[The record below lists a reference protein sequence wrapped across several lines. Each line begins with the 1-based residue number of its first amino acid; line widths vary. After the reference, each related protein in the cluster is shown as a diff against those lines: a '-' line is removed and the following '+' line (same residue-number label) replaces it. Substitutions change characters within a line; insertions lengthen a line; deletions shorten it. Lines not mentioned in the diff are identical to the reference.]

1 MDSIDQKS
9 ISTMNTK
16 DTLKKL
22 NESFGSY
29 KAEWLKSQIFELFAE
44 PSYFPALQDNR
55 PCVLEGGRGTGKTTV
70 LRGLSYQ
77 GQFAIHHDKINDFD
91 QSNFIGIYHRVNTNH
106 VRAFTGGN
114 LSDQDWERVF
124 AHYFNLLIC
133 RDILIFIKWHQ
144 SKSPTDEVFSAHT
157 CKLVA
162 NSINIKES
170 SDNLE
175 GLLEIFD
182 MAMYTF
188 QSEINNIIDGEL
200 PKLSLSGDPI
210 RIVTEHALN
219 LVQFKDKI
227 FFILLDE
234 YENYEDYQQKII
246 NSLIK
251 HTTENYT
258 FKIGVRELGWRVKH
272 TLNHNELLYDP
283 ADYVLVNIE
292 SKLMENES
300 SFSDF
305 AKNVC
310 QQRIKKILAGDDESV
325 IIDIDEALRGLTIEE
340 EADLLEVKKTPH
352 YRNYESLPAAT
363 KRRLKSLPLLYHFFI
378 AYWGAVHKMTVEHA
392 VADYLQ
398 NIDKWD
404 TRYENYK
411 YEMLFKI
418 RKGRGKSGIQKYYS
432 GWVTYTKL
440 AYGNIRYL
448 MELVYR
454 AYEKHLDSD
463 EPLSK
468 PISPRN
474 QTFAA
479 QEAGLKNLME
489 LEGLWKNGA
498 QLTKLLLGLGRVF
511 QVLASSD
518 GKSAPEKN
526 QFSIEKTGTT
536 PDDFEELIRNAVMH
550 LALIRT
556 PGNKMGETYST
567 RDYLYM
573 IHPLY
578 SAYFQFSHRRKR
590 KINLKAEDIIG
601 VINSQ
606 KETIKHILLRTDIK
620 TDELDQL
627 PQQMTLFQNYYN
639 EK

>member
-1 MDSIDQKS
+1 
-9 ISTMNTK
+9 MNTK
-16 DTLKKL
+16 ETLKRL

-29 KAEWLKSQIFELFAE
+29 KAEWLKNQIFDLFAE

-77 GQFAIHHDKINDFD
+77 GQFAIHHNDIETFD
-91 QSNFIGIYHRVNTNH
+91 RTNFIGIYHRVNTNH
-106 VRAFTGGN
+106 VRAFTGGKLN
-114 LSDQDWERVF
+114 DDEWERVF

-133 RDILIFIKWHQ
+133 REILIFLKWHSRQ
-144 SKSPTDEVFSAHT
+144 NQDDELLSSRVCTLIS
-157 CKLVA
+157 
-162 NSINIKES
+162 NSINVKTPC
-170 SDNLE
+170 DNLE
-175 GLLEIFD
+175 ELFEIFD
-182 MAMYTF
+182 SAMYAF
-188 QSEINNIIDGEL
+188 QSEINNIVDGEL
-200 PKLSLSGDPI
+200 PKLSMSGDPI
-210 RIVTEHALN
+210 KIITEYALN
-219 LVQFKDKI
+219 LEQFKNKI

-292 SKLMENES
+292 SKLTENES

-310 QQRIKKILAGDDESV
+310 QQRIRKILADN
-325 IIDIDEALRGLTIEE
+325 DEAAITDINEALKSITVEE
-340 EADLLEVKKTPH
+340 ESELLEVKNTLH
-352 YRNYESLPAAT
+352 YRNFEKLPL
-363 KRRLKSLPLLYHFFI
+363 KLKNRLKKLPPLYIFFI
-378 AYWGAVHKMTVEHA
+378 SYWASIQRTSIESTIE
-392 VADYLQ
+392 DYFSQ
-398 NIDKWD
+398 SDKWH

-432 GWVTYTKL
+432 GWITFTKL
-440 AYGNIRYL
+440 ANGNIRYL
-448 MELVYR
+448 MELVYK
-454 AYEKHLDSD
+454 AYEKHLD
-463 EPLSK
+463 EGLSLSI
-468 PISPRN
+468 PISPKN
-474 QTFAA
+474 QTVAA
-479 QEAGLKNLME
+479 QETGLKNLME

-498 QLTKLLLGLGRVF
+498 QLTKLLLGLGRIF
-511 QVLASSD
+511 QVMASSD
-518 GKSAPEKN
+518 GKAAPEKN
-526 QFSIEKTGTT
+526 QFSIEKRGK
-536 PDDFEELIRNAVMH
+536 DSIVFEELIRNAIMH
-550 LALIRT
+550 LALVRT
-556 PGNKMGETYST
+556 PGNKMAEVSST

-590 KINLKAEDIIG
+590 KINLTPEDIIG
-601 VINSQ
+601 VIDSQ
-606 KETIKHILLRTDIK
+606 KEAIKRILLRTDIK
-620 TDELDQL
+620 DDELT
-627 PQQMTLFQNYYN
+627 PIPHQMTIFENYYN

>member
-1 MDSIDQKS
+1 MSD
-9 ISTMNTK
+9 TK
-16 DTLKKL
+16 ESLKKL

-29 KAEWLKSQIFELFAE
+29 KAEWLRNQIFELFAE

-77 GQFAIHHDKINDFD
+77 GQFAIHNNNIEDFD
-91 QSNFIGIYHRVNTNH
+91 RSDFLGIYNRVNTNH
-106 VRAFTGGN
+106 VRAFSGGD
-114 LSDQDWERVF
+114 LSEQEWGRIF

-133 RDILIFIKWHQ
+133 RDILIFIKWHAD
-144 SKSPTDEVFSAHT
+144 KSPNDDKFSKHI
-157 CKLVA
+157 CRLIA
-162 NSINIKES
+162 NSINSNES
-170 SDNLE
+170 CEDID

-182 MAMYTF
+182 MSMYTF
-188 QSEINNIIDGEL
+188 QSEINNIFDQDL
-200 PKLSLSGDPI
+200 PKLSMSGDPI
-210 RIVTEHALN
+210 KLITEYALQ
-219 LVQFKDKI
+219 LRQFEGKI

-251 HTTENYT
+251 HTTESYT

-272 TLNHNELLYDP
+272 TLNNNELLYDP

-292 SKLMENES
+292 SKLMESES

-305 AKNVC
+305 AKKVC
-310 QQRIKKILAGDDESV
+310 QQRIQKILATHDSDV
-325 IIDIDEALRGLTIEE
+325 IMDIDDALKGLTIEE
-340 EADLLEVKKTPH
+340 EAVLLEVENTPH
-352 YRNYESLPAAT
+352 FHNLKKLPVSQT
-363 KRRLKSLPLLYHFFI
+363 NKIKSLPLLYQFFI
-378 AYWGAVHKMTVEHA
+378 SYWATIHGKPIDIIIS
-392 VADYLQ
+392 DYCD
-398 NIDKWD
+398 NVKKWN
-404 TRYENYK
+404 TRYDNYK

-418 RKGRGKSGIQKYYS
+418 RKGRGKSGIQKFYS
-432 GWVTYTKL
+432 GWSTYTKL

-454 AYEKHLDSD
+454 AYEKHL
-463 EPLSK
+463 EANELLSVS
-468 PISPRN
+468 ISPKN
-474 QTFAA
+474 QTYAA

-526 QFSIEKTGTT
+526 QFSLEKTEGQME
-536 PDDFEELIRNAVMH
+536 DFEELIRNAVMH

-590 KINLKAEDIIG
+590 KINLKTDDIMG
-601 VINSQ
+601 LINFQ
-606 KETIKHILLRTDIK
+606 KETIKSILNRTDIS
-620 TDELDQL
+620 DNELQEF
-627 PQQMTLFQNYYN
+627 PQQMSLFQNYYN

>member
-1 MDSIDQKS
+1 
-9 ISTMNTK
+9 MNTK

-77 GQFAIHHDKINDFD
+77 GQFAIHQNDISAFD
-91 QSNFIGIYHRVNTNH
+91 ASSFIGIYHRVNTNH
-106 VRAFTGGN
+106 VRAFTGGD
-114 LSDQDWERVF
+114 LKSSEWERVF
-124 AHYFNLLIC
+124 GHYFNLLTC
-133 RDILIFIKWHQ
+133 RDILIFINWHRNE
-144 SKSPTDEVFSAHT
+144 KKDDEQFSEHV
-157 CKLVA
+157 CQLIA
-162 NSINIKES
+162 NSINIQSPCKS
-170 SDNLE
+170 LDNL
-175 GLLEIFD
+175 LELFD
-182 MAMYTF
+182 TAMYSF
-188 QSEINNIIDGEL
+188 QSEINNIIDGDL
-200 PKLSLSGDPI
+200 PKLSMSGDPI
-210 RIVTEHALN
+210 KLVTEYALN
-219 LVQFKDKI
+219 LSQFKDKI

-272 TLNHNELLYDP
+272 TLNPSELLYDP

-292 SKLMENES
+292 SKLTEKES

-305 AKNVC
+305 AKSVC
-310 QQRIKKILAGDDESV
+310 QQRIKKMLAGDDDSA
-325 IIDIDEALRGLTIEE
+325 IIDIDEALKGLTIEE
-340 EADLLEVKKTPH
+340 EAELLDVKKTPFYH
-352 YRNYESLPAAT
+352 QYESLPAVT
-363 KRRLKSLPLLYHFFI
+363 KKKLKKLPLLYHFFI
-378 AYWGAVHKMTVEHA
+378 AYWASVHRMTIDMAVE
-392 VADYLQ
+392 DYFA

-418 RKGRGKSGIQKYYS
+418 RRGRGKSGIQKYYS
-432 GWVTYTKL
+432 GWITYTKL
-440 AYGNIRYL
+440 ANGNIRYL

-468 PISPRN
+468 TISPRN
-474 QTFAA
+474 QTLAA
-479 QEAGLKNLME
+479 QDSGLKNLME

-526 QFSIEKTGTT
+526 QFSLEKSGEIAG
-536 PDDFEELIRNAVMH
+536 DFDELMRAAVMH
-550 LALIRT
+550 LALVRT
-556 PGNKMGETYST
+556 PGNKMGDTYST

-578 SAYFQFSHRRKR
+578 SAYFQYSHRRKR
-590 KINLKAEDIIG
+590 KINLSPEDILG
-601 VINSQ
+601 VINNP
-606 KETIKHILLRTDIK
+606 KETLKTILLRTDIK
-620 TDELDQL
+620 SDVLEPL
-627 PQQMTLFQNYYN
+627 PQQMNLFQTYYN

>member
-1 MDSIDQKS
+1 M
-9 ISTMNTK
+9 STNE
-16 DTLKKL
+16 TLKKL

-77 GQFAIHHDKINDFD
+77 GQFAIHKNNIEEFDKA
-91 QSNFIGIYHRVNTNH
+91 NFIGIYHRVNTNH

-114 LSDQDWERVF
+114 LADQDWERVF
-124 AHYFNLLIC
+124 GHYFNLLIC
-133 RDILIFIKWHQ
+133 RDILIFIKWHH
-144 SKSPTDEVFSAHT
+144 KLNATDEDMPSHV
-157 CKLVA
+157 CKLIA
-162 NSINIKES
+162 NSINIPIECS
-170 SDNLE
+170 NLDS
-175 GLLEIFD
+175 LLEQFD
-182 MAMYTF
+182 TSMYSF
-188 QSEINNIIDGEL
+188 QSEINNIIDGQL
-200 PKLSLSGDPI
+200 PKLSLTGDPI
-210 RIVTEHALN
+210 RIITEHALN
-219 LVQFKDKI
+219 LAQFKDKI

-234 YENYEDYQQKII
+234 YENYEDYQQKIL

-258 FKIGVRELGWRVKH
+258 FKIGVRELGWRIKH
-272 TLNHNELLYDP
+272 TLNVNEMLYDP

-292 SKLMENES
+292 SKLTETES

-305 AKNVC
+305 AKKVC
-310 QQRIKKILAGDDESV
+310 QQRIRKILASDDV
-325 IIDIDEALRGLTIEE
+325 TAIIDIDEALRGLTIED
-340 EADLLEVKKTPH
+340 EAEILEVKKTPH
-352 YRNYESLPAAT
+352 YRNYESVSYST
-363 KRRLKSLPLLYHFFI
+363 KRKIKSLPALYHFFI
-378 AYWGAVHKMTVEHA
+378 SYWASVHKITVETA
-392 VADYLQ
+392 ISDYLLHQ
-398 NIDKWD
+398 EKWD

-432 GWVTYTKL
+432 GWMTYTKL

-448 MELVYR
+448 MELVYK
-454 AYEKHLDSD
+454 AYEKHLETD
-463 EPLSK
+463 EQLSI

-479 QEAGLKNLME
+479 QETGLKNLME

-511 QVLASSD
+511 QVMASND

-526 QFSIEKTGTT
+526 QFSVEKTGDTGLEY
-536 PDDFEELIRNAVMH
+536 EELMRAAVMH
-550 LALIRT
+550 LALVRT

-578 SAYFQFSHRRKR
+578 SAYFQYSHRRKR
-590 KINLKAEDIIG
+590 KINLKPEDILG
-601 VINSQ
+601 VINNQ
-606 KETIKHILLRTDIK
+606 KEAIKDILMRTDIK
-620 TDELDQL
+620 MDELSVL
-627 PQQMTLFQNYYN
+627 PQQMDLFINYY
-639 EK
+639 K